1 MNPKATLLLALPVVV
16 LAAALVAWGCGGSYV
31 TPPVETNT
39 QSLGTLTGR
48 ITRPGRVTKDDV
60 QQVIDHELGTKGVM
74 QEPLVRNITLT
85 PAAGGTSI
93 DIDMNRTECPMIA
106 MEMVC
111 TPEQLPGVAAD
122 ATQKVASILFEYKD
136 VSRVQINLY
145 SDLQTS
151 VNMTGS
157 MNMDQPLV
165 VKTVITRAA
174 AVKMDWS
181 AYSEDTAAKMASDY
195 WVNPAIPANSSASP
209 SAGGAST
216 GTSTGGGMQGMP
228 GM

>member
-1 MNPKATLLLALPVVV
+1 M
-16 LAAALVAWGCGGSYV
+16 AWSCGGSYV
-31 TPPVETNT
+31 TLPADTDTQPV
-39 QSLGTLTGR
+39 GTLAGR
-48 ITRPGRVTKDDV
+48 ITRPGPVTKDDV
-60 QQVIDHELGTKGVM
+60 QQVMDHELGTKGEM
-74 QEPLVRNITLT
+74 EEPLVRNITLT
-85 PAAGGTSI
+85 PVAGGISI
-93 DIDMNRTECPMIA
+93 QIDMNRTECPMIA

-151 VNMTGS
+151 VNMTGP

-165 VKTVITRAA
+165 VKTAITRAA
-174 AVKMDWS
+174 AIKMDWS

-195 WVNPAIPANSSASP
+195 WVNPAIPANSSAGP